1 MTKFLALL
9 AAFCALS
16 THAET
21 GGVVSSSMAVNAGK
35 PSVLATPRQI
45 AGAVYERSSSQTPTP
60 FVSAG
65 ANSSYGLANDGTL
78 WAWGRDN
85 LGQLGDSKFTNS
97 PRPVKV
103 PGIASVKAIAANN
116 HVLLLTT
123 AGLVWE
129 WGQNTYGQ
137 LGFGNTTVEGA
148 PVFYSGISDVRAVA
162 AGSSFSVALKSDG
175 SVWSWGKNELGQF
188 GNGSSDT
195 PIALFPVAVSGIATA
210 TSVAAGSYHT
220 VALLADGTVAAWG
233 NNKNGQLGA
242 PSSDQCVQWAAK
254 FACAKN
260 PVKVSDLSN
269 VLAIASGASH
279 VLALKADGTVWAWGL
294 NDGGQLGN
302 GATTDS
308 PAPIQVSSVS
318 NVVAIAAGGSH
329 SLALKADGTVWSWG
343 WNDKGQLGY
352 PSTDICRG
360 SVACSKLPGQ
370 IASLA
375 DVTSISGG
383 SVHSLALK
391 ADGSVWA
398 WGVGKVWGQ
407 LGNNSVLGDS
417 VNPVQVVDQSGQ
429 GLLNLGVNQI
439 AAIPLPPTKP
449 VSNAALAFDCLLDW
463 AEAAYPAIFA
473 PRGTATRTIG
483 IFSYRNYSASG
494 SYLALTANDGHFIY
508 MGSLALN
515 SSLDLGAV
523 ADWYVTAK
531 CQ

>member
-9 AAFCALS
+9 AAFFALS

-21 GGVVSSSMAVNAGK
+21 GGIVSSSMAVDTGK
-35 PSVLATPRQI
+35 SSVLATPRQI
-45 AGAVYERSSSQTPTP
+45 SGAAYERSSSQTSTP
-60 FVSAG
+60 LISAG
-65 ANSSYGLANDGTL
+65 GYSSYGLAADGTL

-97 PRPVKV
+97 PRPIRVSSID
-103 PGIASVKAIAANN
+103 PVKAIAANN

-137 LGFGNTTVEGA
+137 LGFGDSTVEGA

-175 SVWSWGKNELGQF
+175 SVWSWGTNELGQF
-188 GNGSSDT
+188 GDGSSNT

-210 TSVAAGSYHT
+210 TSVAAGLYHT

-233 NNKNGQLGA
+233 NNASGQLGA
-242 PSSDQCVQWAAK
+242 PSGDQCLQWAKK

-260 PVKVSDLSN
+260 PLKVSGLNN
-269 VLAIASGASH
+269 VLAIASGSSH

-302 GATTDS
+302 GTATDS
-308 PAPIQVSSVS
+308 PVPIQVSSLS
-318 NVVAIAAGGSH
+318 NVVAIAAGGRH

-352 PSTDICRG
+352 PSTDTCRG
-360 SVACSKLPGQ
+360 PGACSKLPGQ

-398 WGVGKVWGQ
+398 WGMGQVWGQ
-407 LGNNSVLGDS
+407 LGNNSILSDS
-417 VNPVQVVDQSGQ
+417 INPVQVVDQSGQ
-429 GLLNLGVNQI
+429 GQLNLGANQI

-449 VSNAALAFDCLLDW
+449 VSNAAMAFDCLLDW
-463 AEAAYPAIFA
+463 AEATYPAIFA
-473 PRGTATRTIG
+473 PRGTATRTLG
-483 IFSYRNYSASG
+483 ILSYRTYSVSG

-508 MGSLALN
+508 MGSLAPN
-515 SSLDLGAV
+515 SLLDLGTI